1 MTFRVILISPDAEL
15 TVSLREA
22 LDSHQTGAQTT
33 LLSEYPSA
41 SQLKSVVD
49 SRPEQVTAFVV
60 GLSDQEQAL
69 GLIRELRS
77 SYPSSLAVA
86 ASVSSSAESILA
98 AMRAGASEFL
108 VPPFDVG
115 HLRNTLEKQ
124 KKATSSAAATSV
136 NGRLLCVLPAQGGN
150 GASTL
155 AVHLA
160 TAIQKLTKEKVLLI
174 DYDFHCG
181 TVAFRLRLKPDFS
194 FADAVARITDIDE
207 LWGRITS
214 PSDGLDILSAPPP
227 GTTIPAEG
235 MRSVSAIFTSA
246 IRSYPYVLVDFP
258 SALHASC
265 RDVLGLASSV
275 YLISTPEVVSLHLA
289 RRRVNE
295 LLNLGV
301 SQKNIHLVLNRVGS
315 KKTLNVEDVA
325 EVVGIPVFSSLP
337 NDYGAVSDA
346 SLKGGLVPDDTR
358 LGQQIAS
365 LGVKVAGVD
374 SASTKNQKPERA
386 SKWKGLLDF

>member
-15 TVSLREA
+15 TVQLREA
-22 LDSHQTGAQTT
+22 LDSDGISAETT
-33 LLSEYPSA
+33 LLNEYPSA
-41 SQLKSVVD
+41 SQLKAVVD
-49 SRPEQVTAFVV
+49 SRPDPVTAFVV
-60 GLSDQEQAL
+60 GLSDEHQAMD
-69 GLIRELRS
+69 LIRELRS
-77 SYPSSLAVA
+77 SYSDSLAVA
-86 ASVSSSAESILA
+86 ASSASSAEMILA
-98 AMRAGASEFL
+98 SMRAGASEFL
-108 VPPFDVG
+108 VPPFDVA
-115 HLRNTLEKQ
+115 HLRHTLQKHKQ
-124 KKATSSAAATSV
+124 STSTASGTNV
-136 NGRLLCVLPAQGGN
+136 NGRLMCVLPAQGGN

-155 AVHLA
+155 AVHMA
-160 TAIQKLTKEKVLLI
+160 TAVNNMSTQKVMLI

-181 TVAFRLRLKPDFS
+181 TVAFRLRLKPDFTFS
-194 FADAVARITDIDE
+194 DALARLSDIDE
-207 LWGRITS
+207 LWGRLTS
-214 PSDGLDILSAPPP
+214 PSGGVDILPAPPP
-227 GTTIPAEG
+227 GTTITGEA

-246 IRSYPYVLVDFP
+246 IRSYPYVFVDFP

-337 NDYGAVSDA
+337 NDYAAVSDA

-358 LGQQIAS
+358 LGQQIGA
-365 LGVKVAGVD
+365 LGVKIAGVD
-374 SASTKNQKPERA
+374 EAVADTKKA
-386 SKWKGLLDF
+386 AGGKWKSLLDF